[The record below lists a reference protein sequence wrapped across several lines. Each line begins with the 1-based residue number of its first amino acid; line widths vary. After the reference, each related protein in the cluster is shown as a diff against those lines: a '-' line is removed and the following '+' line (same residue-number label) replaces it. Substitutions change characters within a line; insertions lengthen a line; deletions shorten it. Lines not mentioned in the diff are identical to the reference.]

1 MSSKVNAD
9 DWMNKVQWP
18 TDSLCHL
25 LLPRG
30 ARYVTHQRG
39 GKQVKSAFGAGL
51 INLISTSGGGK
62 TTLALALLQWVT
74 IHSPVARPL
83 CFMGH
88 PEKWLSCLPDDMR
101 EVSYVLKNLDEL
113 HLVKKGSILLLD
125 DTGIHTPARRAMAST
140 NVKLSKFAQ
149 IARHLDITIMMT
161 AQSHRVIDF
170 AAGAV
175 AETVDIIKW
184 YSLSSLQS
192 ERNEKKGAIQLA
204 QTILRDQCGNSAEEC
219 LPFYWCVQDRK
230 LGTYPCPKWLL
241 DDRVGRPFGEYTQE
255 EMAKVLE

>member
-1 MSSKVNAD
+1 MSSKLNAD
-9 DWMNKVQWP
+9 DWMRTVHLP
-18 TDSLCHL
+18 TDSLRHL

-30 ARYVTHQRG
+30 AKYPTLQG
-39 GKQVKSAFGAGL
+39 GGERIKTAFGAGL

-62 TTLALALLQWVT
+62 STLAMALLQWVT
-74 IHSPVARPL
+74 IHSPAPRPL
-83 CFMGH
+83 CFLGM
-88 PEKWLSCLPDDMR
+88 PEKWLSCLPDEMR
-101 EVSYVLKNLDEL
+101 RVSYVLKNLDDL

-175 AETVDIIKW
+175 AETVDVIKW

-192 ERNEKKGAIQLA
+192 ERNEKKGDIQLA
-204 QTILRDQCGNSAEEC
+204 QTILRNECGNSSEEC
-219 LPFYWCVQDRK
+219 LPYYWVVQDRK
-230 LGTYPCPKWLL
+230 LATYPCPKWLL
-241 DDRVGRPFGEYTQE
+241 DDRVGRPFAEYTQE
-255 EMAKVLE
+255 EMAAVLD

>member
-1 MSSKVNAD
+1 MSSNLSPD
-9 DWMNKVQWP
+9 EWMRTIHWP
-18 TDSLCHL
+18 TDSIRHL

-30 ARYVTHQRG
+30 AKYTTLQG
-39 GKQVKSAFGAGL
+39 GVKRIKSAAGYGL
-51 INLISTSGGGK
+51 LNLVSTSGGGK
-62 TTLALALLQWVT
+62 TTLALAFLQWVT
-74 IHSPVARPL
+74 IHSPAPRPI
-83 CFMGH
+83 CFLGH

-101 EVSYVLKNLDEL
+101 AVSYVLKNLDDL

-149 IARHLDITIMMT
+149 IARHLDVTMMVT
-161 AQSHRVIDF
+161 AQNHRVIDF

-175 AETVDIIKW
+175 AETVDVVKW

-192 ERNEKKGAIQLA
+192 ERNEKKSAIALA
-204 QTILRDQCGNSAEEC
+204 QTILRDQCGNSVEEC

-230 LGTYPCPKWLL
+230 LATYPCPNWLL

-255 EMAKVLE
+255 EMRAVLE